1 MKKYVKCVYL
11 PVSCIYRSIQLTKR
25 KMFPSWWT
33 SVTIPNG
40 EMLVTKYKQKS
51 DHFRCVDNG
60 GAGTTPLDVG
70 HCYKLWYGHGH
81 GYGLIFILTW
91 QKKCKKYY
99 FLSNAWFNN
108 LFAFYECKLCKSI

>member
-70 HCYKLWYGHGH
+70 HWYKLWYGH
-81 GYGLIFILTW
+81 GYGLIFILSRP
-91 QKKCKKYY
+91 KKKNVKISIKS
-99 FLSNAWFNN
+99 L
-108 LFAFYECKLCKSI
+108 AFYECKLCKSI